1 MSAQNLLSFD
11 APTTAPML
19 VEAVVRAE
27 TDLLAELRVEQRL
40 ADVLSTEDG
49 LRNFG
54 ETFYFVRYDFCRL
67 NFLVGA
73 RCGANDRFTTGIV
86 RNLCEEHGLPRGRS
100 HNQLYRDFLDA
111 VGARPESCLHEPDF
125 AARFNAR
132 WHRYCTEAPLPQALS
147 ALGVYEV
154 LDNPDYALLLRLMK
168 RVDIHKSGIPFF
180 AVHASAHHSELF
192 DDIISEFLDKDAD
205 RSYVDK
211 AARFVIDTQRRM
223 WCDLMSHLQAVV
235 SLSVTP

>member
-1 MSAQNLLSFD
+1 MSAQNMLSFD
-11 APTTAPML
+11 ASTTAATL
-19 VEAVVRAE
+19 AEAVVRAE
-27 TDLLAELRVEQRL
+27 TDLLAELRVERRL
-40 ADVLSTEDG
+40 ANVLSTEAG
-49 LRNFG
+49 LRNFA

-86 RNLCEEHGLPRGRS
+86 RNLCEEHGLLRGRS

-111 VGARPESCLHEPDF
+111 AGACPESCLHEPDF

-132 WHRYCTEAPLPQALS
+132 WHLHCTEAPLPQALA

-154 LDNPDYALLLRLMK
+154 LDNPDYALLLRLVK
-168 RVDIHKSGIPFF
+168 RVAVHKSGMPFF
-180 AVHASAHHSELF
+180 AVHASARHSELF
-192 DDIISEFLDKDAD
+192 ADLIAEFLDNDAD
-205 RSYVDK
+205 RSHVDK

-223 WCDLMSHLQAVV
+223 WCDLMSHLHAVV
-235 SLSVTP
+235 S